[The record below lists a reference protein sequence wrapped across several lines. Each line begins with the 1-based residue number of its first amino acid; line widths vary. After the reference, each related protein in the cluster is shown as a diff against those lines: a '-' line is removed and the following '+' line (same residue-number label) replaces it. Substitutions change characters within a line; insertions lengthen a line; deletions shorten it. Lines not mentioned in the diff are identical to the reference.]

1 MMSGRSAWWATIAA
15 LASLGVALQS
25 PDARAQE
32 DAVRSGGQAS
42 SHFRRGV
49 ELYGEANYKAALV
62 EFRRAFSLAPSASAL
77 YDVGETQFQLQ
88 DYAGA
93 LRTFREYL
101 SSYASDASHY
111 ADVQAAVEVLRSR
124 VGVLRVTTVPSGAD
138 VSVDDEL
145 VGRTPLDT
153 PVLVSVGP
161 RKVVA
166 SMAGRPSVV
175 RYIDVAADDS
185 LAVALE
191 LPPPPAE
198 PPATARQSAPELP
211 MAKHPDISSK
221 TGRDVG
227 WLVTGILAASAGVFG
242 DLAIREFNSL
252 KDAQNTFP
260 VSPGTLQ
267 HDASL
272 TTTYS
277 ALADSLALGAVAA
290 GVLSIYFTVVAVH
303 DAASDRTARL
313 TVRPASVNFEATF

>member
-1 MMSGRSAWWATIAA
+1 MRSARSTWWARIAA
-15 LASLGVALQS
+15 LTSLGVALHG
-25 PDARAQE
+25 PDARAQ
-32 DAVRSGGQAS
+32 DAAGSGGEAS

-49 ELYGEANYKAALV
+49 ELYGEANYRAALV
-62 EFRRAFSLAPSASAL
+62 EFRRAFSLAPSAAAL

-93 LRTFREYL
+93 LRTFREFL

-111 ADVQAAVEVLRSR
+111 SDVQAAVEVLRSR
-124 VGVLRVTTVPSGAD
+124 VGVLRVTTVPPGAD

-145 VGRTPLDT
+145 VGRTPLET

-166 SMAGRPSVV
+166 SMAGRPPVV
-175 RYIDVAADDS
+175 RYVDVAADDS

-191 LPPPPAE
+191 LPAPSAE
-198 PPATARQSAPELP
+198 PPATAPQLAPESP
-211 MAKHPDISSK
+211 MGKQPAISSK

-242 DLAIREFNSL
+242 GLAIRESHSL
-252 KDAQNTFP
+252 TDAQNTFP
-260 VSPGTLQ
+260 VTPETLQ
-267 HDASL
+267 HDAHL

-290 GVLSIYFTVVAVH
+290 GALSLYFTVLTIH
-303 DAASDRTARL
+303 DAASERTTRL
-313 TVRPASVNFEATF
+313 TVRPASVNLEATF